1 MFNFVLFINP
11 KKQNAMKKLVCL
23 LGLLL
28 LVGTAAQAQDAE
40 NVAPAAQTKSVSKCD
55 DFKVYIAK
63 IKWQGYCQMGLLF
76 GDAVGPTLEGSFGA
90 RIYDYLYVGA
100 EIAYKPLF
108 DVYYYYEEDEPALLH
123 DAFIGANV
131 KCYVPAAEKIYPFMN
146 LSLGYHNFN
155 KVSTFGLQFGTGLDF
170 GHFSFGIGYD
180 MVHNV
185 DNFGYIKFGVVF

>member
-1 MFNFVLFINP
+1 
-11 KKQNAMKKLVCL
+11 MKKLVCL

-108 DVYYYYEEDEPALLH
+108 GKEYVYDENYYGRYEHKLFH

-155 KVSTFGLQFGTGLDF
+155 KVSAFGLQFGTGLDF

-180 MVHNV
+180 MIYNV